1 MRVQCVCLWVLPSMK
16 VEWKKVLDDICFII
30 SYFLSNSSYQ
40 PSGKFVVEI
49 WALLLTCLY
58 GSQFIEVDSNTAMF
72 NTLSFT
78 HFFAN
83 FILFLLLLLYDFSFE
98 SNNWDVRF
106 VKQLDWK
113 RWIIIQSNSLSNLLV
128 M

>member
-49 WALLLTCLY
+49 WALFLTFLY
-58 GSQFIEVDSNTAMF
+58 GSQFIEIDSNTAMF